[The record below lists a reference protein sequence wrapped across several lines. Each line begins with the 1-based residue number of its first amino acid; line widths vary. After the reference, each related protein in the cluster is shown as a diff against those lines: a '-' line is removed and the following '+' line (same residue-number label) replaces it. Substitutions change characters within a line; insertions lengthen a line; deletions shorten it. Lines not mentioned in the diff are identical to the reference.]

1 MEKDHG
7 GKKKNK
13 HIKSLEQWVQQRRLK
28 LFEQSLKMKQGIF
41 LKKPSP
47 RLLSGTRTEGAA

>member
-1 MEKDHG
+1 MEE
-7 GKKKNK
+7 KKKNK